1 MILTSSRYCTET
13 EVDSPAAWMFARN
26 QPDHLDLF
34 FGLPWTSF
42 SFKSG
47 AQMAAAE
54 SMSFAVGKM
63 VLMIP
68 RLTMSKSGKCNV
80 EYGRVD
86 IDPARL
92 QCHARAKHQ

>member
-1 MILTSSRYCTET
+1 
-13 EVDSPAAWMFARN
+13 
-26 QPDHLDLF
+26 
-34 FGLPWTSF
+34 
-42 SFKSG
+42 
-47 AQMAAAE
+47 
-54 SMSFAVGKM
+54 MSFAVGKM

-86 IDPARL
+86 IDQARL